1 MWHPALDV
9 YYLLNAEPKAFLK
22 VHFPEDLEHLG
33 FGKDSHAG
41 FGRLS
46 DGDGLGVTP
55 ESWLLTSELW
65 GVGSS
70 ASLRLS
76 VPVCEV
82 GVILVR
88 PSRAFTRICCAG
100 TPA

>member
-1 MWHPALDV
+1 MWHSALDV

-22 VHFPEDLEHLG
+22 LHFLEDLEHLG
-33 FGKDSHAG
+33 FGKDSQAG

-46 DGDGLGVTP
+46 DGDSLWVTP

-70 ASLRLS
+70 ASLHLS
-76 VPVCEV
+76 VPICEV
-82 GVILVR
+82 GAILVH
-88 PSRAFTRICCAG
+88 PSRAFMSICCAD